1 LRSGK
6 GECCSVR
13 QLRQL
18 RTGQAVVIFR
28 PHGRIMEAKG
38 ESPMSKSQRQD
49 RFLALLDE
57 HKKILYKVAGSYCR
71 NDRDGA
77 DREDLVQ
84 EMVVQLWRSFD
95 RYDESYRFS
104 TWMYRI
110 ALNVAISFYRSES
123 RRSRH
128 TVPAEASL
136 LEIAGASPA
145 AELDDDLR
153 LLQQFIEQQGELDR
167 ALLLLYLDGNR
178 HDTIAEVLGIS
189 ETNVGTKIA
198 RLKQKLRR
206 DLAPAK

>member
-1 LRSGK
+1 
-6 GECCSVR
+6 
-13 QLRQL
+13 
-18 RTGQAVVIFR
+18 
-28 PHGRIMEAKG
+28 MAK
-38 ESPMSKSQRQD
+38 PARQD

-71 NDRDGA
+71 NPV

-95 RYDESYRFS
+95 RYDESQRFS

-128 TVPAEASL
+128 TVPAEASI
-136 LEIAGASPA
+136 LEIAGASSPGV
-145 AELDDDLR
+145 ELDGELR
-153 LLQQFIEQQGELDR
+153 LLQQLIEQQGELDR

-178 HDTIAEVLGIS
+178 HDTIAEILGIS